1 MSKNLYN
8 PYKANFNDTDTDS
21 DSDSDE
27 ELENR
32 VEEIGRLLELQALEL
47 DEVKRELKNVRTIA
61 EDPFVEKE
69 RRRAFQGESTGYN
82 ERLLNLRNFSPNIDH
97 PFNTTN
103 EKEAMTPVRRGGK
116 SKRKLRKSKRKSKR
130 KLRKCRKSRKLKN
143 KL

>member
-8 PYKANFNDTDTDS
+8 PYKANFNDNDTDS

-32 VEEIGRLLELQALEL
+32 VEEIGRLLERQAREL
-47 DEVKRELKNVRTIA
+47 DEVKAEMRELKDDRTRA

-82 ERLLNLRNFSPNIDH
+82 DERVLNLRNFSPNIDH

-116 SKRKLRKSKRKSKR
+116 SKRKSKR